1 VNKKSISF
9 NRQRGIHIAQLYVGG
24 KRIRKKLGDAAEF
37 VGMSPQER
45 SVILSDR
52 LEALRLELGIE
63 SEGGMVTLKAAVERF
78 LAHCETRNSPRT
90 VYTYGDSLKRWAQ
103 ANGNPCLE
111 DYQRSQLDRYIAQ
124 ERERGL
130 NDRTINHHIRN
141 VNRFYSWA
149 FEEELITKPVKLKQ
163 LRAVTVVPQTWS
175 REQLELMRVYIERKL
190 TETGSR
196 RFLVLRRAFYLFRY
210 TGMRA
215 SELIHL
221 KWDHILPQGIWLES
235 TGDWQTKGRRDAI
248 LPVAKPLR
256 QFLDAEAHDGEV
268 YVCDDG
274 SGGKFWRDYSSAGH
288 SFQKM
293 LDQLGLKG
301 PKVLHGFRA
310 TVATELLAAGESPVL
325 VQKLLRHQQLTT
337 TLGYLNVGEVEVQ
350 ELVNKL

>member
-1 VNKKSISF
+1 VNKKTITF
-9 NRQRGIHIAQLYVGG
+9 NKQRGIYIAQLYVGG

-52 LEALRLELGIE
+52 LEALRLELGLQ
-63 SEGGMVTLKAAVERF
+63 SEGGMVTLKSAVERF
-78 LAHCETRNSPRT
+78 LAHCETRNSART
-90 VYTYGDSLKRWAQ
+90 VYTYGDSLKRWQQ
-103 ANGNPCLE
+103 ANGNPCVE

-149 FEEELITKPVKLKQ
+149 YEEELISKPVKLKQ

-175 REQLELMRVYIERKL
+175 REQLELMREYIERKL

-196 RFLVLRRAFYLFRY
+196 RFLVLRRAFFLFRY

-215 SELIHL
+215 SELINL
-221 KWDHILPQGIWLES
+221 RWDHILPQGIWLES

-256 QFLDAEAHDGEV
+256 QFLNAEGHDGEV

-274 SGGKFWRDYSSAGH
+274 SGGKYWRDYSSAGH

>member
-1 VNKKSISF
+1 M
-9 NRQRGIHIAQLYVGG
+9 RQ
-24 KRIRKKLGDAAEF
+24 
-37 VGMSPQER
+37 
-45 SVILSDR
+45 
-52 LEALRLELGIE
+52 
-63 SEGGMVTLKAAVERF
+63 
-78 LAHCETRNSPRT
+78 
-90 VYTYGDSLKRWAQ
+90 
-103 ANGNPCLE
+103 
-111 DYQRSQLDRYIAQ
+111 
-124 ERERGL
+124 
-130 NDRTINHHIRN
+130 
-141 VNRFYSWA
+141 
-149 FEEELITKPVKLKQ
+149 
-163 LRAVTVVPQTWS
+163 
-175 REQLELMRVYIERKL
+175 YIERKL

-196 RFLVLRRAFYLFRY
+196 RFLVLRRAFFLFRY

-256 QFLDAEAHDGEV
+256 QFLDAESHEGEV